1 MTSSHLD
8 RLGEKVLRGIA
19 RRTSRR
25 NLLTRLGAALAGA
38 AAVPL
43 LPVSRALADGSGA
56 AVTAFTR
63 KAQTSDDT
71 VCNYWR
77 YCAIDGS
84 LCSCCG
90 GGLHT
95 CPPGS
100 TPSPTSWIGTCINPD
115 DGRSYLVGYRDC
127 CGKGMCGRCQC
138 NANDRETPLYRPQ
151 TNNDIIW
158 CFGAPTMVYHCSTA
172 VLIGLA
178 A

>member
-1 MTSSHLD
+1 MTSHFD
-8 RLGEKVLRGIA
+8 RLGEKLLRGLA

-25 NLLTRLGAALAGA
+25 NLLTRLGAVLAGA

-43 LPVSRALADGSGA
+43 LPVSRALADASSA
-56 AVTAFTR
+56 SVTAFSR
-63 KAQTSDDT
+63 KAQTTEDT
-71 VCNYWR
+71 TCNYWR

-84 LCSCCG
+84 LCTCCG

-100 TPSPTSWIGTCINPD
+100 VPSPTSWIGTCLNPD
-115 DGRSYLVGYRDC
+115 DQRSYLIGYRDC
-127 CGKGMCGRCQC
+127 CGKGMCGRCMC
-138 NANDRETPLYRPQ
+138 NSNDRETPLYRVV

-178 A
+178 S